1 MLKLSYERAKLLVFS
16 CEYYYFYLK
25 AALTRAVYFGVQLY
39 RIMNNF
45 YQVSVFDAMH
55 VLFHLT
61 EMFIC
66 ITRVCASNACSH
78 YHKFTVAG
86 NKIYLKN
93 NSFFQGFDL
102 KEQRYVAVKI
112 HHLNRE
118 WNEQKK
124 LDYARHANREAEI
137 HRRVNH
143 PRIVSLYD
151 RFEVDINT

>member
-1 MLKLSYERAKLLVFS
+1 
-16 CEYYYFYLK
+16 
-25 AALTRAVYFGVQLY
+25 
-39 RIMNNF
+39 
-45 YQVSVFDAMH
+45 MH

-61 EMFIC
+61 DMFIC
-66 ITRVCASNACSH
+66 IIRVCVRVMSVH
-78 YHKFTVAG
+78 TITVAG

-93 NSFFQGFDL
+93 NSFLQGFDL